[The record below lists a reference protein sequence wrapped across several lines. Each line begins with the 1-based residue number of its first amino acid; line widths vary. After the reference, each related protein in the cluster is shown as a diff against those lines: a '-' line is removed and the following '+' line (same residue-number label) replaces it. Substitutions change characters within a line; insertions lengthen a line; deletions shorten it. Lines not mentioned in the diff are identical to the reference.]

1 MSQVTKV
8 GVSWEGLLRSVVR
21 CIAGWRPTVQTKET
35 AYSRLLAE
43 HLRQHLPTDAHVEC
57 EYRHLGETLDVYIRC
72 AGMVSDD
79 EIFVELKRRLRRKS
93 EFNRLVGQISAL
105 DPGKHKI
112 IVVVVGESDAEL
124 VSRLRHQFKRQLEG
138 TGLTYFDIP
147 TMAIVEVSESK

>member
-1 MSQVTKV
+1 
-8 GVSWEGLLRSVVR
+8 
-21 CIAGWRPTVQTKET
+21 
-35 AYSRLLAE
+35 
-43 HLRQHLPTDAHVEC
+43 
-57 EYRHLGETLDVYIRC
+57 
-72 AGMVSDD
+72 MVSDD